1 MRFNK
6 QTDKSCLFDEI
17 YNRYCRD
24 MLKAAYDVLRD
35 PYLSEDA
42 VHDAFLKLEKN
53 MDKVGPAES
62 MKTKHYMMTIV
73 RNAAIDIYRK
83 RRSFNEKEVSV
94 DKIDEIGEPSYEDI
108 NDEKM
113 DIRDAFSKLPDIYK
127 EVVVL
132 KYSCCIDN
140 DEIAETLGINEGTVR
155 QRLSR
160 AKQMM
165 QEMLK

>member
-1 MRFNK
+1 MNFKK
-6 QTDKSCLFDEI
+6 QTEKIQLFDEV

-24 MLKAAYDVLRD
+24 MLKVAYDVLKD

-42 VHDAFLKLEKN
+42 VHDAFLKFEKN
-53 MDKVGPAES
+53 MDKVENAES
-62 MKTKHYMMTIV
+62 IKTKHYLLTMV

-83 RRSFNEKEVSV
+83 RKHCNENEVSLH
-94 DKIDEIGEPSYEDI
+94 ILDEIAEPSYEDT

-113 DIRDAFSKLPDIYK
+113 DMRDVFSKLPYIYK
-127 EVVVL
+127 EVIVL
-132 KYSCCIDN
+132 KYSCYLEN
-140 DEIAETLGINEGTVR
+140 DEIAKTLGINEGSVR

-165 QEMLK
+165 KKKLK